1 MRTLCELRF
10 FGMVEPASSRKDRQ
24 SQHVPIKG
32 TCPITIDNM
41 DVKMSWVI
49 FLARGPS
56 RVFLGPR
63 ARIHRLAY
71 TPSSSVGLSFPD
83 CTC

>member
-1 MRTLCELRF
+1 MTSTDSPRMSQSCFRERT
-10 FGMVEPASSRKDRQ
+10 Q
-24 SQHVPIKG
+24 S
-32 TCPITIDNM
+32 
-41 DVKMSWVI
+41 
-49 FLARGPS
+49 LARGPS

-83 CTC
+83 CTCW